1 MHESAVAKGEQ
12 LRERDGSCP
21 KDNSTDDLREHGVL
35 FRVPGAG
42 GGFFNSAL
50 AGLTT
55 FIFISVGLGRRVLER
70 LVLWST
76 ILLIVDRAGLL
87 PIAAWLHRIVAIV
100 DRTLT

>member
-1 MHESAVAKGEQ
+1 
-12 LRERDGSCP
+12 
-21 KDNSTDDLREHGVL
+21 
-35 FRVPGAG
+35 
-42 GGFFNSAL
+42 
-50 AGLTT
+50 
-55 FIFISVGLGRRVLER
+55 VLER

>member
-1 MHESAVAKGEQ
+1 MNLQWQKGSNCVRETVLVLRTILRMICVSTACFSVFLAV
-12 LRERDGSCP
+12 
-21 KDNSTDDLREHGVL
+21 
-35 FRVPGAG
+35 G

>member
-1 MHESAVAKGEQ
+1 MLCVSMACFSVFLA
-12 LRERDGSCP
+12 L
-21 KDNSTDDLREHGVL
+21 
-35 FRVPGAG
+35 GAG
-42 GGFFNSAL
+42 FLNAVL

-87 PIAAWLHRIVAIV
+87 PIAAWFHRIVAII